1 MLKAMLF
8 IDYENFS
15 IAKQN
20 YYKNKEIENPKLDF
34 KKFPLAINSRLNP
47 QHVLVKTFLFVPKP
61 DDFLIQNPHR
71 AAVYNW
77 IEKLKNQNHLSV
89 IEGYHIARPTNS
101 NDPNTMDINDPSSY
115 NIIEKGT
122 DINLAVHVL
131 TKAFHNA
138 FDTAIIMSADTD
150 YLPIFET
157 LNMMGKSV
165 VIAVVDGQNIGKFKE
180 LSDAQIF
187 LDDKFFNKCL
197 LR

>member
-1 MLKAMLF
+1 
-8 IDYENFS
+8 
-15 IAKQN
+15 
-20 YYKNKEIENPKLDF
+20 
-34 KKFPLAINSRLNP
+34 
-47 QHVLVKTFLFVPKP
+47 
-61 DDFLIQNPHR
+61 
-71 AAVYNW
+71 
-77 IEKLKNQNHLSV
+77 
-89 IEGYHIARPTNS
+89 
-101 NDPNTMDINDPSSY
+101 MDINDPSSY